1 MIDYKKKML
10 DLYSGLGGA
19 SEAFVQSEAWDVMRV
34 ENNELL
40 NQVPHTQIAD
50 VKALLKHLQQ
60 SQYKLDEKVDVIW
73 SSPPCQEFSTAYSA
87 PGPIAQRLGED
98 FTPDM
103 SHLEATLGIMSIV
116 KPKYWIIENVVGAIK
131 HFRDLLGEPRQ
142 IHGSIVLWGNFP
154 MFVPDVFETKAE
166 KDKRH
171 DPLRSNIR
179 AKIPIEV
186 SSALLEAIEN
196 QHSIFDFIES

>member
-1 MIDYKKKML
+1 MIERMKKIL

-19 SEAFVQSEAWDVMRV
+19 SEAFLLSKRWDVMRI

-40 NQVPHTQIAD
+40 NQVPNTQMAD
-50 VKALLKHLQQ
+50 VKELLNHLQN
-60 SQYKLDEKVDVIW
+60 SQLPLDHRVDVVW
-73 SSPPCQEFSTAYSA
+73 SSPPCLEFSQAYSA
-87 PGPIAQRLGED
+87 PGPVAQRAGED

-103 SHLEATLGIMSIV
+103 SHLEATLEIIAIL

-142 IHGSIVLWGNFP
+142 IHGAIVLWGNYP
-154 MFVPDVFETKAE
+154 MFEPDVFKTKAQ